1 MVHFYPHP
9 QPPKD
14 GGFFREVDK
23 IFGALGQVFQRC
35 RQKMKPSA
43 SIFQRVFLRGLD
55 FQSSLRVGVDKKRI
69 DCPQILSLAAHVFL
83 TCAKICFYS
92 FVI

>member
-1 MVHFYPHP
+1 MPTKNEAFGFHFST
-9 QPPKD
+9 
-14 GGFFREVDK
+14 GVDK
-23 IFGALGQVFQRC
+23 I
-35 RQKMKPSA
+35 
-43 SIFQRVFLRGLD
+43 LRDLD

>member
-1 MVHFYPHP
+1 MPTKNEAFGFHFST
-9 QPPKD
+9 
-14 GGFFREVDK
+14 GVDK
-23 IFGALGQVFQRC
+23 I
-35 RQKMKPSA
+35 
-43 SIFQRVFLRGLD
+43 LRGLD

-69 DCPQILSLAAHVFL
+69 DCPQILSLAARVFL